1 MREKR
6 YISIIHKVEHK
17 EYYIREHNNLLE
29 AIEYIIIEWD
39 NMSLKEKR
47 DVLLKCKGCE
57 TMFLAVETLRKPDEI
72 IRIFKKNPKLIL
84 DYSIRHFDLT
94 GCVEYDID
102 LKLRIYKELREL
114 STAVYNWRD
123 YRDIYDKANKIIYIR
138 KENNND
144 ELY

>member
-6 YISIIHKVEHK
+6 YISIIHKVGHE

-29 AIEYIIIEWD
+29 AIEYVIIGWN

-47 DVLLKCKGCE
+47 DVLLKSKGCE
-57 TMFLAVETLRKPDEI
+57 TMFFAVETLRTPDEI

-84 DYSIRHFDLT
+84 DYSMRHFDLT

-102 LKLRIYKELREL
+102 LKLGIYKELREL
-114 STAVYNWRD
+114 STAVYNCCD
-123 YRDIYDKANKIIYIR
+123 YRNIYDKADKIIY
-138 KENNND
+138 KKGE
-144 ELY
+144 